1 MVTYYEPFKPRC
13 NCTCPCL
20 CVSNFSHTLHG
31 ESHCSTQSAC
41 KRRPIPII
49 YLLKNCS
56 MNYSILHASFIS
68 IISHSMHIY
77 YVFPDKKT
85 HKIRF
90 IFYWHTHNTTRKF
103 NVVNPKPAGSDVVWK
118 KGTWFFFFIVIFI
131 CKAGGISKFS
141 KVAKVG
147 ICMVTVMEFLSEADE
162 IQVLFNI
169 NLIPPT

>member
-1 MVTYYEPFKPRC
+1 MVTNNEPFKPRC

-56 MNYSILHASFIS
+56 MNYSILHASFIC
-68 IISHSMHIY
+68 IISHCMHIY

-131 CKAGGISKFS
+131 CKAGGISKFLTARARS
-141 KVAKVG
+141 GPISDKVFDSWQTKIFFKIWAK
-147 ICMVTVMEFLSEADE
+147 
-162 IQVLFNI
+162 
-169 NLIPPT
+169 